1 MFNLIKLMLFYDLE
15 NFKKSLAARDSTRHY
30 DVGKFQYVLI
40 SLLNKLKI
48 TDCNNESLIRTYAYT
63 GEYTPNLI
71 KKIEKDITKTP
82 NGAWKEH
89 KENVLEDCRR
99 RYEGQQ
105 SFIEKAKRFNFFELR
120 TIPLKYEEGR
130 IFQKGVDV
138 QIAVDLVSHGYKN
151 NFDIVVVCS
160 GDIDLLESI
169 KTVKSLGKKVI
180 ITSHPDLMSKQ
191 LHAESD
197 YFIDLSKLTDEEIES
212 FSWIPT

>member
-1 MFNLIKLMLFYDLE
+1 MFFYDLE
-15 NFKKSLAARDSTRHY
+15 NFKKSLAARDSSRNY

-48 TDCNNESLIRTYAYT
+48 TDCDNEALIRTYAYT
-63 GEYTPNLI
+63 GEYTSNLI

-82 NGAWKEH
+82 DGAWKEH
-89 KENVLEDCRR
+89 KKSLLEDCKR

-105 SFIEKAKRFNFFELR
+105 KFIERAKRFNFFELR
-120 TIPLKYEEGR
+120 MCPLKYEDGR
-130 IFQKGVDV
+130 VFQKGVDV
-138 QIAVDLVSHGYKN
+138 QVAVDLVSHGFKA
-151 NFDIVVVCS
+151 NFDVAVLCS

-197 YFIDLSKLTDEEIES
+197 YFIDLSKLTDEEVES
-212 FSWIPT
+212 FSWIVS